1 MGKFDK
7 YKIDLKG
14 MQADSCRYEFVLDN
28 LFFANI
34 DSPEVQ
40 KGKVNV
46 VLVVKKTSRA
56 FELNFQTDGI
66 VWVPCDRC
74 LDDMEQPVSSTD
86 KLLVKFGHEYAEEGD
101 NLIVIPEEEGEINV
115 AWFMYEFIALA
126 IPMKHVHAPGKCNK
140 AMSSKLSKHLRTTP
154 DDEMDED
161 AFVPDEAGNE
171 LVNDD
176 TETAVDPR
184 WDELKKILDNN
195 SRLKK
200 MAHPKRRQSKTR
212 TAKRRTHDK
221 AVAPTLAICP
231 NCGEWHVYHTVCGAC
246 GYYRGK
252 LAVEKE
258 AAV

>member
-1 MGKFDK
+1 
-7 YKIDLKG
+7 
-14 MQADSCRYEFVLDN
+14 MQADSCKYEFVLDN

-34 DSPEVQ
+34 DGPEVQ

-56 FELNFQTDGI
+56 FELNFQTDGM

-74 LDDMEQPVSSTD
+74 LDDMEQ
-86 KLLVKFGHEYAEEGD
+86 GD

-161 AFVPDEAGNE
+161 SFVPEDSDELA
-171 LVNDD
+171 NDD

-195 SRLKK
+195 
-200 MAHPKRRQSKTR
+200 
-212 TAKRRTHDK
+212 
-221 AVAPTLAICP
+221 
-231 NCGEWHVYHTVCGAC
+231 
-246 GYYRGK
+246 
-252 LAVEKE
+252 
-258 AAV
+258 

>member
-14 MQADSCRYEFVLDN
+14 MQADTCKYEFVLDN

-34 DSPEVQ
+34 DGPEVQ

-56 FELNFQTDGI
+56 FELNFQTDGM

-74 LDDMEQPVSSTD
+74 LDDMEQPVTSTD
-86 KLLVKFGHEYAEEGD
+86 KLLVKFGQEYAEEGD
-101 NLIVIPEEEGEINV
+101 NLIVIPEEEGEINM

-140 AMSSKLSKHLRTTP
+140 AMSAKLSKHLRTTS
-154 DDEMDED
+154 DDEMEGDAFASDED
-161 AFVPDEAGNE
+161 SNLATDDNE
-171 LVNDD
+171 N
-176 TETAVDPR
+176 AVDPR

-195 SRLKK
+195 
-200 MAHPKRRQSKTR
+200 
-212 TAKRRTHDK
+212 
-221 AVAPTLAICP
+221 
-231 NCGEWHVYHTVCGAC
+231 
-246 GYYRGK
+246 
-252 LAVEKE
+252 
-258 AAV
+258 

>member
-1 MGKFDK
+1 MYLCRPNKSKEALGKFDK

-195 SRLKK
+195 
-200 MAHPKRRQSKTR
+200 
-212 TAKRRTHDK
+212 
-221 AVAPTLAICP
+221 
-231 NCGEWHVYHTVCGAC
+231 
-246 GYYRGK
+246 
-252 LAVEKE
+252 
-258 AAV
+258 

>member
-1 MGKFDK
+1 MRIIICIFVARINKRSFGKVLIK

-14 MQADSCRYEFVLDN
+14 MQADSCKYEFVLDN

-34 DSPEVQ
+34 DGPEVQ

-56 FELNFQTDGI
+56 FELNFQTDGM

-140 AMSSKLSKHLRTTP
+140 AMSSKLSKHLRTTS

-161 AFVPDEAGNE
+161 SFVPEESNE

-195 SRLKK
+195 
-200 MAHPKRRQSKTR
+200 
-212 TAKRRTHDK
+212 
-221 AVAPTLAICP
+221 
-231 NCGEWHVYHTVCGAC
+231 
-246 GYYRGK
+246 
-252 LAVEKE
+252 
-258 AAV
+258 

>member
-1 MGKFDK
+1 MRIIICIFVARIDK

-14 MQADSCRYEFVLDN
+14 MQADSCKYEFVLDN

-34 DSPEVQ
+34 DGPEVQ

-56 FELNFQTDGI
+56 FELNFQTDGM

-161 AFVPDEAGNE
+161 SFVPEDSDELA
-171 LVNDD
+171 NDD

-195 SRLKK
+195 
-200 MAHPKRRQSKTR
+200 
-212 TAKRRTHDK
+212 
-221 AVAPTLAICP
+221 
-231 NCGEWHVYHTVCGAC
+231 
-246 GYYRGK
+246 
-252 LAVEKE
+252 
-258 AAV
+258 